1 MKKFLFL
8 LLSASL
14 LASSLS
20 ARQLSPTEALA
31 RVKTHHSAPTRSAEA
46 APELA
51 YIGVHGVLNTLYVFN
66 NEGGGFL
73 VVSADDAAAPLLG
86 YSDTGSFDAD
96 AMPPAMQYW
105 FDCYGAE
112 IEQAAAGAI
121 EKTTAYTAAEARAD
135 IEPLVH
141 TKWNQLAPYNDLCPT
156 IDGKHCPSGCMATA
170 MAQIMKYHNY
180 PLHGTGSYSYKQ
192 ENIKKTISA
201 DFGATTYNWEAML
214 DEYNANSPAASRTAV
229 ATLMYHAGVSVDME
243 YALDGS
249 GAVDFNAATALIH
262 YFNYDKGIMYLERG
276 YYSLPEWK
284 NIIYNELCAQRPV
297 LYGGVSE
304 DGGGHEFVCDGYQY
318 RDGEDYFHIN
328 WGWSGMSDGYF
339 LLTAL
344 DPDSQGAGGST
355 GGYNFIQSIV
365 TGIQPPVEGSTT
377 RHQLAL
383 RKNLTAAQSTYNR
396 LTEEVVTINGFI
408 VSYAID
414 TVNYKPLLKLTRT
427 DGEFFYLSGRSWY
440 QLPPR
445 YGYPSCHFNITDFPQ
460 EGTYTVTPAYMVL
473 DENGKNLYDK
483 YFDVLVPLDSIG
495 SLTLTATPT
504 SLTFSP
510 NPAGISETKA
520 ENAAVYP
527 NPAADY
533 VTVSASGAIR
543 RITVIDLSGSV
554 QLSVAG
560 NNTTRQTVDISRLP
574 AGHYLVRTATAQ
586 NTITHKLI
594 VQ

>member
-51 YIGVHGVLNTLYVFN
+51 YTGVHGVLNTLYVFN

-96 AMPPAMQYW
+96 AVPSAMQYW

-112 IEQAAAGAI
+112 IEQAVAGAI

-284 NIIYNELCAQRPV
+284 NIVYNELRVKRPV
-297 LYGGVSE
+297 LYFGVSE
-304 DGGGHEFVCDGYQY
+304 DGGGHAFVCDGYQY

-344 DPDSQGAGGST
+344 DPDSQGIGGST
-355 GGYNFIQSIV
+355 GGYDFYQSII
-365 TGIQPPVEGSTT
+365 TGIQPPVKGSTI
-377 RHQLAL
+377 RPQFAL
-383 RKNLTAAQSTYNR
+383 IENLTAAQSTYNR
-396 LTEEVVTINGFI
+396 LTENVVTINGFI
-408 VSYAID
+408 ASYTAD
-414 TVNYKPLLKLTRT
+414 TIIYQPCLKFTST
-427 DGEFFYLSGRSWY
+427 DGKIFYLSEQSVY
-440 QLPPR
+440 PPCPPL
-445 YGYPSCHFNITDFPQ
+445 YGLGSCNFDITDFP
-460 EGTYTVTPAYMVL
+460 EKGIYTVTPAYMVL

-520 ENAAVYP
+520 EKTAVYP

-543 RITVIDLSGSV
+543 RITVIDLSGRV
-554 QLSVAG
+554 LLSVAG
-560 NNTTRQTVDISRLP
+560 KRHTANGGYFTAAGGALP
-574 AGHYLVRTATAQ
+574 HAHRDSTKYDNR
-586 NTITHKLI
+586 
-594 VQ
+594 